1 MASVYE
7 IVTGKII
14 EKLDRGSFPGASLGT
29 VIPRKLG
36 NTKALSGLN
45 QMLLDPGEYLTFNQ
59 VKKAKGKVKKGAR
72 ARSLPFTNCL
82 RWMISMTKTLAK
94 RRKSRCWDITG
105 FQRPGLRRNRAKTAR
120 TGNIPPQP
128 DWGSRKNNW
137 RLPGCTPDN
146 LRTEP
151 AFYVPIDDTV
161 SIPHKEDFQ
170 NIEDYYNTFF
180 HELIHSTGH
189 EKRLNRKSIT
199 SLAPFRSHEYSR
211 EELVAEIGAAM
222 LCGQV
227 GIEKETLENT
237 VAYVQSWLSAL
248 KTISRWS
255 YMQQARR
262 RRRQII
268 SWESR
273 PDETR
278 WLRAETSLRRW
289 DSGWD
294 WENKTEY
301 SWQGGN
307 VKWNRHTGCQR
318 IENVGISYRG

>member
-14 EKLDRGSFPGASLGT
+14 EKLDRGI
-29 VIPRKLG
+29 IPWRKPW
-36 NTKALSGLN
+36 NSNPAVNWVTQKPYRGLN
-45 QMLLDPGEYLTFNQ
+45 QMLLDPGEYATWNQ
-59 VKKAKGKVKKGAR
+59 IKKAKGKVKKGAK
-72 ARSLPFTNCL
+72 SEIVTFYKLFELDDQYDENTGEKKKIPLL
-82 RWMISMTKTLAK
+82 RYYRVFNVQDCEGIEPKQQEPETYRHNPIEEAEKIIEGYQDAPL
-94 RRKSRCWDITG
+94 IT
-105 FQRPGLRRNRAKTAR
+105 FAPNR
-120 TGNIPPQP
+120 
-128 DWGSRKNNW
+128 
-137 RLPGCTPDN
+137 
-146 LRTEP
+146 

-199 SLAPFRSHEYSR
+199 SLASFRSHEYSR

-248 KTISRWS
+248 KNDKQMVIYAAS
-255 YMQQARR
+255 QA
-262 RRRQII
+262 QKAADHI
-268 SWESR
+268 
-273 PDETR
+273 
-278 WLRAETSLRRW
+278 L
-289 DSGWD
+289 
-294 WENKTEY
+294 
-301 SWQGGN
+301 
-307 VKWNRHTGCQR
+307 
-318 IENVGISYRG
+318 GIPS